1 MAERSQAELVELVDR
16 LRREPD
22 ESEWL
27 EFKGQACAPQEIGEY
42 FSALANSAALKRK
55 LRGYLVFG
63 VENRTHRVVG
73 SSFDP
78 NRETHSS
85 QALLVW
91 LAMGLDPRVSFS
103 VDVVRHPDGRI
114 VLFDVEATHDRP
126 VRFRGTAHIRV
137 GSSKTELSKHPQM
150 ERELWSLRTDWSAL
164 VCERARLQDLDPD
177 AVSMARTQFMTKH
190 PTQAEEAN
198 RWDVP
203 TFLGKAKL
211 TVGAAVTNA
220 AVLLLGRPEAAAY
233 LAPAVARISWVLRD
247 EKNQERDYEH
257 FGTPLILQVDRV
269 LKRIRNLTLRAMPSG
284 TLFPK
289 EISQYDPWVIREALH
304 NCIAHRDYGLAGR
317 INVVETPTAI
327 RLTNLGSFIPGSVER
342 VIELDVPP
350 EYYRNRFL
358 AEAMVNLNMID
369 TQGGGIKRMF
379 SAQASRYFPLPDY
392 DLSQEDRVEVTIEGR
407 ILDERYTRL
416 LMERSDLDLATV
428 ILLDKV
434 QKHRALTDDELR
446 LLRSGRLVEGR
457 RPNLYVSSTVAAAT
471 ETKADYIKR
480 RAFDKAFYKKMVVDY
495 LTEYGSAKRGDLDKL
510 LMNKV
515 SDALT
520 PEQKLIYVQN
530 LLQEMR
536 RAGTIRIRPGGP
548 RRGPGACWELNS
560 PDHESAG

>member
-1 MAERSQAELVELVDR
+1 MEMSQADLVALVDR
-16 LRREPD
+16 LRSEPH
-22 ESEWL
+22 ETEWL
-27 EFKGQACAPQEIGEY
+27 EFKGKACAPREIGEY
-42 FSALANSAALKRK
+42 FSALSNSAALKRK

-63 VENRTHRVVG
+63 VENGTHRVVG
-73 SSFDP
+73 TPFDP
-78 NRETHSS
+78 HRETYSN

-91 LAMGLDPRVSFS
+91 LAMGLDPRVSFR
-103 VDVVRHPDGRI
+103 VEVVEHPDGRV

-126 VRFRGTAHIRV
+126 VRFRNVAYIRV

-164 VCERARLQDLDPD
+164 VCERAQLQDLDPD
-177 AVSMARTQFMTKH
+177 AVIMARKQFATKH
-190 PTQAEEAN
+190 PAQAGEASQ
-198 RWDVP
+198 WDDA
-203 TFLGKAKL
+203 TYLGKAKL
-211 TVGAAVTNA
+211 TIGGAVTNA

-233 LAPAVARISWVLRD
+233 LAPAVARISWLLRD
-247 EKNQERDYEH
+247 EKNQEQDYEH

-304 NCIAHRDYGLAGR
+304 NCIAHQDYGLAGR
-317 INVVETPTAI
+317 INVVETPPAI
-327 RLTNLGSFIPGSVER
+327 RLTNVGSFIPGSVER
-342 VIELDVPP
+342 VIELDAPP

-379 SAQASRYFPLPDY
+379 RAQAGRFFPLPDY
-392 DLSQEDRVEVTIEGR
+392 DLSQEDKVEVTIEGG

-416 LMERSDLDLATV
+416 LMERSDLDLTTV

-434 QKHRALTDDELR
+434 QKRRSLTDDELKSLKSR
-446 LLRSGRLVEGR
+446 RLVEGR
-457 RPNLYVSSTVAAAT
+457 RPNLYVSAKVAAAT
-471 ETKADYIKR
+471 DTKADYIKR

-495 LTEYGSAKRGDLDKL
+495 LTEYGSARRGDLDKL

-520 PEQKLIYVQN
+520 PEQKWIYVQN

-536 RAGTIRIRPGGP
+536 RARTIRIRPGGP
-548 RRGPGACWELNS
+548 SRGPGACWELYS
-560 PDHESAG
+560 PDQESPG